1 MRAVYTAIAVIGI
14 VLPGARAF
22 ADDALPRAMDPDHPV
37 MCLRDAS
44 DLVWRIQCDN
54 KTKQCLYAPNEELDE
69 MGHRVKPLER
79 ARTCELDVPFDRKKM
94 EADGFAF
101 IPAIVDAPYGWMR
114 DEHQRVYQINFDL
127 RKRLYVGVAYTPQKI
142 LDNPLQSTRTSVD
155 FGLFV
160 YNHLSNEDSKAP
172 TMHRLRLFE
181 GQVHMQAFS
190 AEFVMAHYDMSHK
203 FLDPLL
209 RITTFVGTPRRH
221 DMVLDLGTWGEVGN
235 LELHKTP
242 MGNSQLWRHATA
254 QVTIDLWQSA
264 DLSSFARIRTG
275 LGLEGQRDDVN
286 GYRTAITESSA
297 FDLDWVLD
305 PEGFNNVRF
314 LLSHEVPRYFT
325 ATETTGKFVQ
335 RFKAQLEYERIILA
349 INDQPLSLHLAAGG
363 EKRDDLPGVP
373 NVWAFVFDTGLRFS
387 LWAPPRLAPH
397 S

>member
-1 MRAVYTAIAVIGI
+1 MRAVYTAIAVIGFAW
-14 VLPGARAF
+14 PGARAF
-22 ADDALPRAMDPDHPV
+22 GDDALPQAMDPDHPV

-44 DLVWRIQCDN
+44 ELVWRIQCDPHS
-54 KTKQCLYAPNEELDE
+54 KQCLYAPDEELDE
-69 MGHRVKPLER
+69 AGHRAKPLER
-79 ARTCELDVPFDRKKM
+79 ARLCELDVPFDRKKM
-94 EADGFAF
+94 EADGYTFV
-101 IPAIVDAPYGWMR
+101 PARVDAPYGWMR

-127 RKRLYVGVAYTPQKI
+127 RKRLYVGVAYTPQKV

-160 YNHLSNEDSKAP
+160 YNHLVDGDTRSP

-181 GQVHMQAFS
+181 GQVHMQPFS
-190 AEFVMAHYDMSHK
+190 AEFVMAHYDLSHK

-221 DMVLDLGTWGEVGN
+221 DLVLDLGTWGEVGN

-297 FDLDWVLD
+297 FDIDWVLD

-325 ATETTGKFVQ
+325 PTETTGKFVQ
-335 RFKAQLEYERIILA
+335 RFKAQLQYERIILA
-349 INDQPLSLHLAAGG
+349 INDQPLSLNLAAGG

-373 NVWAFVFDTGLRFS
+373 DVWAFVFDAGLRFS
-387 LWAPPRLAPH
+387 LWAPPRLPH